1 MSMKR
6 IIFMFTAIMILALP
20 LSACKREELISGLR
34 EADVK
39 VYTTIY
45 PIQFVVEQVGG
56 KTVSVESVYPPGVDA
71 HTFEPTTKDMTKIAT
86 SDLFIYIGPSMEG
99 FVESAAKT
107 LENEAVKLVALE
119 DYPELFAKDESHGAN
134 EEEHH
139 EEEHHEDVHGHKH
152 HGGIDPHIWI
162 DPSRMVTVTQII
174 TDLLIELNPKDEE
187 LYKKNRNELVARF
200 VKLDHL
206 YKNTLEKKEHKYLIV
221 PHAAYGYWEER
232 YGIKQIAVSGMSPS
246 EEPSQKYLS
255 EVIETAKEHNIDS
268 VFYEQNTPD
277 KLIDI
282 VREEINAEVYTIHN
296 LAVLTE
302 ADKKNEEDYFTLMEY
317 NLNVMNEA
325 FY

>member
-1 MSMKR
+1 
-6 IIFMFTAIMILALP
+6 
-20 LSACKREELISGLR
+20 
-34 EADVK
+34 
-39 VYTTIY
+39 
-45 PIQFVVEQVGG
+45 
-56 KTVSVESVYPPGVDA
+56 
-71 HTFEPTTKDMTKIAT
+71 
-86 SDLFIYIGPSMEG
+86 
-99 FVESAAKT
+99 
-107 LENEAVKLVALE
+107 
-119 DYPELFAKDESHGAN
+119 
-134 EEEHH
+134 
-139 EEEHHEDVHGHKH
+139 
-152 HGGIDPHIWI
+152 
-162 DPSRMVTVTQII
+162 MVTVTQII

-255 EVIETAKEHNIDS
+255 ELIETAKEHNIDS

-302 ADKKNEEDYFTLMEY
+302 ADMKNEEDYFTLMEY